1 MENIFEK
8 GCLVQLSISMWGA
21 RRKIDHTKL
30 AQMTSNHE
38 WLHATKKLVDPE
50 SLKPVA
56 KLAGSAR
63 LYLNTVSLP
72 FPIHGMVFV
81 PKDLISRVD
90 EKLQEFQ
97 ADFEY
102 NVNDFVSRYPGLRD
116 SAIAYLGDLF
126 NQLDYPVDVRGR
138 FKFVWRFVAL
148 DVPNGRFGLLAPEVY
163 EREKQKFI
171 QTMEEARELAVQS
184 LRQEFAGLVEHVCER
199 FTLGPNGEPKKF
211 KNATVHS
218 FYDFF
223 QTFKERNVFEDE
235 GLSELV
241 DRAKAVLN
249 GTSADT
255 IRESSYLKDRI
266 NAGMHDV
273 YEKVE
278 DMLNVPRRKIVMD

>member
-21 RRKIDHTKL
+21 RRKIDKTKL

-97 ADFEY
+97 AEFEY

-126 NQLDYPVDVRGR
+126 NQLDYPVDVSRR
-138 FKFVWRFVAL
+138 FRFEWRFVAL

-184 LRQEFAGLVEHVCER
+184 LREEFAGLVEHICER
-199 FTLGPNGEPKKF
+199 FTIGPDGEPKKF
-211 KNATVHS
+211 KGSTVTN
-218 FYDFF
+218 FYEFF
-223 QTFKERNVFEDE
+223 EYFKERNVFDDE
-235 GLSELV
+235 GLVGLV
-241 DRAKAVLN
+241 EQAQAVLD
-249 GTSADT
+249 GRSADS
-255 IRESSYLKDRI
+255 IRESGYLKNRI
-266 NAGMHDV
+266 REG
-273 YEKVE
+273 YGRC
-278 DMLNVPRRKIVMD
+278 P